1 MRAEQESAVHGGTEQ
16 DPGNSGGS
24 DGRTP
29 NGEAVIVRAPTEAR
43 NSGTYD
49 IDLLPALDVL
59 RQINAEDTTVAA
71 AVAAVLPELA
81 RAVELGVAA
90 LERGAG
96 IHYFGA
102 GTSGRIAALDAAEL
116 PPTYGVPPEW
126 VVAHHAGGGEALVRA
141 VEGIEDDWESGRI
154 DAAAVAPGSL
164 VVGLAASGRTPY
176 VGGALEAAR
185 ERSAATVLISA
196 NPDAPLASGADV
208 HVGVSTGAEVIAG
221 STRMKAGT
229 AQKLLLNAFSTAVM
243 VRIGRTYS
251 NLMVGVDATNGKL
264 RGRVVTILVEAT
276 GLAEEAC
283 AEALSEAEGDTRV
296 ALVSLL
302 AEVDA
307 TTAARSLEK
316 ARGRVRTALAN
327 LGLPGQ
333 ETPGA

>member
-1 MRAEQESAVHGGTEQ
+1 MRTEQEIAVHGGTEQ
-16 DPGNSGGS
+16 DGNGS
-24 DGRTP
+24 DGRAAD
-29 NGEAVIVRAPTEAR
+29 GGAVIVRAPTEAR

-90 LERGAG
+90 LESGAG

-154 DAAAVAPGSL
+154 DAAAVRPGAL

-276 GLAEEAC
+276 GLTKEVC

-307 TTAARSLEK
+307 VTAARSLEK
-316 ARGRVRTALAN
+316 ARGRVRTALAD

-333 ETPGA
+333 ETPGS